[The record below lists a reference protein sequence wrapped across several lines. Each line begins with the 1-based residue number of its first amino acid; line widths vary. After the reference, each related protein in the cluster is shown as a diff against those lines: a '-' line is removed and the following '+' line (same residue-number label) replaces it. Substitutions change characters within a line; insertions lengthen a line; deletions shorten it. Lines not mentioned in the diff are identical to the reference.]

1 MQPAIIDLTIYK
13 GSTYSKSLQ
22 WKTGTPALP
31 VNITGCTARMQVR
44 PTVEDSSVLDT
55 LTTENGKIVITDATQ
70 GKLRINLT
78 AAQTAAYMFTQG
90 AYDLEIV
97 YPGGE
102 PVYRLIEGCFSVDL
116 EVTR

>member
-22 WKTGTPALP
+22 WKTGSPATP
-31 VNITGCTARMQVR
+31 VNLTGCTARMQIR
-44 PTVEDSSVLDT
+44 PDVTSNTVLDT
-55 LTTENGKIVITDATQ
+55 LTTENGKITIVDATQ

-78 AAQTAAYMFTQG
+78 STQTAAYNFTQA
-90 AYDLEIV
+90 AYDLEVV

-102 PVYRLIEGCFSVDL
+102 PVYRLIEGCVSVDP